1 MIPQGHTMTFRA
13 RWIRLKAVSDVVEW
27 LFFFFSPRA
36 SSAALLNLPHF
47 SFHSSNLTNR
57 IWTEASHAVNSH
69 QRRLRVAEG
78 DIYHSMCLPP
88 RAIWNGS
95 CCHRSLH
102 QPVCFEGWRSQ
113 LAGSREESIV
123 PAALVHL
130 AMYAATS
137 FSRLWAKRWL
147 RKRSWPWGS
156 RRLSR
161 ASMRLLL
168 SRTWRGKVSLVTTL
182 RGLFNDQSYL

>member
-1 MIPQGHTMTFRA
+1 MSSSG
-13 RWIRLKAVSDVVEW
+13 S
-27 LFFFFSPRA
+27 FFFFSRA
-36 SSAALLNLPHF
+36 SPAALLNLPHF

-123 PAALVHL
+123 PL
-130 AMYAATS
+130 
-137 FSRLWAKRWL
+137 LWFT
-147 RKRSWPWGS
+147 WPCTLPPPSPDSGWSGGWGRGAGREGAGGWAE
-156 RRLSR
+156 RRCGCSS
-161 ASMRLLL
+161 AGPGG
-168 SRTWRGKVSLVTTL
+168 GKC
-182 RGLFNDQSYL
+182 R